1 MLPWFLVSCNFGSFM
16 KIALATA
23 ILLTAALAFTQ
34 ERPGDGSHE
43 VQIWT
48 GGGHSVPGGTTDT
61 SVWNLG
67 LRYGWIM
74 TRPHGPGFLK
84 GRFEY
89 ALDAVPLFLVFQP
102 ANTAVGAGVNPV
114 N

>member
-1 MLPWFLVSCNFGSFM
+1 M
-16 KIALATA
+16 KIALVTVV
-23 ILLTAALAFTQ
+23 LLTTCLAFAQ
-34 ERPGDGSHE
+34 ERPGDGSRE

-67 LRYGWIM
+67 LRYGWII

-89 ALDAVPLFLVFQP
+89 VLDATPVFVVFQK
-102 ANTAVGAGVNPV
+102 ANTAYGGGFSPLGLKWN
-114 N
+114 